1 MYPELEGGFFT
12 TEPLGKPEKHVLKVK
27 EVSSIFIFLV
37 NITKGL
43 LIFVN
48 FFLQTIFDCIEFSS
62 IGFVFYFYYFC
73 SDIYYFLPLP
83 ALSFLCSFF
92 FSNFLRWKDKSYLK
106 FFFYSSTSI
115 YPTN

>member
-12 TEPLGKPEKHVLKVK
+12 TEPLGKPEKYVLKVK
-27 EVSSIFIFLV
+27 DVSSIFIFLV

-92 FSNFLRWKDKSYLK
+92 FFLIS
-106 FFFYSSTSI
+106 
-115 YPTN
+115 